1 MIPRACVWLVLSAL
15 AGLAAGSLPAVSS
28 SDELVRRA
36 NAALRQGDLAAAE
49 RLYAAAAE
57 LATDPGLVAFNRG
70 AAAFAR
76 GDFREAEVLYAQV
89 LADAE
94 CPPERAAR
102 AWFNRGTALLRRGG
116 TAAVYR
122 SAVACFERCLESPAA
137 DAPLRADARF
147 NLELAKLLWD
157 QARRA
162 EGRRDSPNSNPPPE
176 DPDRD
181 PPPST
186 GRPPPSDPHSGPLDP
201 QTRAGD
207 GPGTPPTP
215 GPDPSATPPP
225 SAASRP
231 APGGTPHPPDLEDRA
246 TLQPLSPEDTRR
258 HLRDIAARLRHD
270 RRALLRTLYGPPQ
283 AGIFDW

>member
-1 MIPRACVWLVLSAL
+1 MTPRACVWLVPFVL
-15 AGLAAGSLPAVSS
+15 AVLTAGSPPADLP
-28 SDELVRRA
+28 DDLIRRA
-36 NAALRQGDLAAAE
+36 NAALRQGDPTTADQ
-49 RLYAAAAE
+49 LYAAAAE
-57 LATDPGLVAFNRG
+57 LATDPGLVAFNQG

-76 GDFREAEVLYAQV
+76 GDFREAEVLYARA

-162 EGRRDSPNSNPPPE
+162 EGRRDGPNTPPPPE

-186 GRPPPSDPHSGPLDP
+186 GRPPRPEPASGSPDPRSRP
-201 QTRAGD
+201 GD
-207 GPGTPPTP
+207 GPGILPPP
-215 GPDPSATPPP
+215 GPDPSAPPLP
-225 SAASRP
+225 SAGSRP

-283 AGIFDW
+283 PGIFDW